1 MSEDTPQQSNPDDAA
16 ETADAASDSVPMNR
30 AERRA
35 KGKKS
40 AQQVQQPGKPHFT
53 PKNTSAG
60 GPRIWANRKAG

>member
-1 MSEDTPQQSNPDDAA
+1 MSEDTPQQSNPDETVEA
-16 ETADAASDSVPMNR
+16 EDVPLNR

-35 KGKKS
+35 KGKK

-53 PKNTSAG
+53 PKNSPSS

>member
-16 ETADAASDSVPMNR
+16 ETENVPMNR

-35 KGKKS
+35 KGKKG

-53 PKNTSAG
+53 PKNTQAG

>member
-1 MSEDTPQQSNPDDAA
+1 MSEDTPQQSNPDEAA
-16 ETADAASDSVPMNR
+16 EAGAASENVPMNR

-35 KGKKS
+35 KGKKG

-53 PKNTSAG
+53 PKNTQAG